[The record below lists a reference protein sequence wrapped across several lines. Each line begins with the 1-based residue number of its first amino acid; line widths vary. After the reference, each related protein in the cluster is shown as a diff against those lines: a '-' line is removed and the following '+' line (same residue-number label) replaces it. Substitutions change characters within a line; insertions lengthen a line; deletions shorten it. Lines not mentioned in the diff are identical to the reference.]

1 MTYDPVVSGL
11 ERARALL
18 NGHPGAETLAA
29 LYAPLLNGHPDDAL
43 VIGHVGQSLDGQIAT
58 RTGASRY
65 ITGGE
70 NLTHIHR
77 LRALVDAV
85 VVGASTVEFDD
96 PQLTVRLVSG
106 KSPVRVVI
114 DPNLRLSFERRVFTD
129 GAVQTLVVCAEDAP
143 VPKNRHPAELVRVPR
158 SGTTLPPAAIAE
170 ALRSRG
176 LRRLLVEG
184 GGITVSR
191 FIEARAL
198 DHLHVTIGPLLVGSG
213 RPGIVLPGIDRVDQ
227 ALRPVTRRFELGP
240 DVLFDCRLRPE
251 A

>member
-1 MTYDPVVSGL
+1 MAAEGNGSGL

-18 NGHPGAETLAA
+18 NGHPAAEELAA
-29 LYAPLLNGHPDDAL
+29 LYAPLLNGESEDTL
-43 VIGHVGQSLDGQIAT
+43 IIGHVGQSLDGQIAT

-65 ITGGE
+65 ITGSE
-70 NLTHIHR
+70 NLTHLHR

-114 DPNLRLSFERRVFTD
+114 DPNLRLPHDRRIFTD
-129 GAVQTLVVCAEDAP
+129 GAVATLVVCAEDAP
-143 VPKNRHPAELVRVPR
+143 GAKKPHPAELVPVPR
-158 SGTTLPPAAIAE
+158 NGDYLPPGAIAE
-170 ALRSRG
+170 ALRRRG
-176 LRRLLVEG
+176 LPRLLVEG

-191 FIEARAL
+191 FIQARAI
-198 DHLHVTIGPLLVGSG
+198 DRLHVTIGPLFVGSG
-213 RPGIVLPGIDRVDQ
+213 RPGIVLPGIDRMDQ
-227 ALRPVTRRFELGP
+227 ALRPATRRFDLGV
-240 DVLFDCRLRPE
+240 DVLFDCRLTPE

>member
-1 MTYDPVVSGL
+1 MAGEANGSGL

-18 NGHPGAETLAA
+18 NGHPAAEELAA

-43 VIGHVGQSLDGQIAT
+43 AVGHVGQSLDGQIAT

-70 NLTHIHR
+70 NLTHVHR

-85 VVGASTVEFDD
+85 VVGASTVELDD
-96 PQLTVRLVSG
+96 PQLTVRLVPG

-114 DPNLRLSFERRVFTD
+114 DPNLRLPHERRVFTD
-129 GAVQTLVVCAEDAP
+129 GAVKTLVVCAADAP
-143 VPKNRHPAELVRVPR
+143 DAKKSHPAELVLVERN
-158 SGTTLPPAAIAE
+158 GATLPPSAIAE
-170 ALRSRG
+170 ALRRRG
-176 LRRLLVEG
+176 LKRLLVEG

-198 DHLHVTIGPLLVGSG
+198 DRLHVTIGPLLVGSG
-213 RPGIVLPGIDRVDQ
+213 RPGIILPGIDRVDQ

-240 DVLFDCRLRPE
+240 DVLFDCRLGPE
-251 A
+251 T

>member
-1 MTYDPVVSGL
+1 MAAEGNGSGL

-18 NGHPGAETLAA
+18 NGHPAAEALAA

-114 DPNLRLSFERRVFTD
+114 DPNLRLPFDRRVFTD

-143 VPKNRHPAELVRVPR
+143 NAKKPHPAELVPVPR
-158 SGTTLPPAAIAE
+158 SGRTLPPAAIAE
-170 ALRSRG
+170 ALRRRG
-176 LRRLLVEG
+176 LKRLLVEG

-240 DVLFDCRLRPE
+240 DVLFDGRLRPE

>member
-1 MTYDPVVSGL
+1 MSVEATESSL

-18 NGHPGAETLAA
+18 NGHPAAEALAA
-29 LYAPLLNGHPDDAL
+29 LYAPLLNGSDDAL

-106 KSPVRVVI
+106 RSPVRVVI
-114 DPNLRLSFERRVFTD
+114 DPNLRVPLDRRVFTD

-143 VPKNRHPAELVRVPR
+143 NAKNSHPAELVPVPR
-158 SGTTLPPAAIAE
+158 NGRTLPPAAIAE
-170 ALRSRG
+170 ALRRRG
-176 LRRLLVEG
+176 LKRLLVEG

-227 ALRPVTRRFELGP
+227 ALRPVTRRFELGA

>member
-1 MTYDPVVSGL
+1 MDAKASEPGL
-11 ERARALL
+11 DRARALL
-18 NGHPGAETLAA
+18 NGDPAAEYLLD
-29 LYAPLLNGHPDDAL
+29 LYAPLCSGDDRAL
-43 VIGHVGQSLDGQIAT
+43 VVGHIGQSLDGQIAT

-70 NLTHIHR
+70 NLTHVHR

-96 PQLTVRLVSG
+96 PQLTTRRVKG

-114 DPNLRLSFERRVFTD
+114 DPNLRVRWDRRIFTD
-129 GAVQTLVVCAEDAP
+129 KSVPTLVVCAEDAP
-143 VPKNRHPAELVRVPR
+143 GVEGQHPAELVRIPR
-158 SGTTLPPAAIAE
+158 SGQCLPPRAIAE
-170 ALRSRG
+170 ALGRRG
-176 LRRLLVEG
+176 LRRLLIEG

-191 FIEARAL
+191 FIEDRAL
-198 DHLHVTIGPLLVGSG
+198 HRLHLTIGPLLVGSG
-213 RPGIVLPGIDRVDQ
+213 HPGIVLPGIDRVEQ

-240 DVLFDCRLRPE
+240 DVLFDCRLTPE

>member
-1 MTYDPVVSGL
+1 MPYDPVVSGL

-18 NGHPGAETLAA
+18 NGHPAAEELAA

-70 NLTHIHR
+70 NLVHIHR

-106 KSPVRVVI
+106 KSPVLI
-114 DPNLRLSFERRVFTD
+114 DSYLRDAIEVDVDAIADGKDVFIC
-129 GAVQTLVVCAEDAP
+129 GVMEHIEEAGV
-143 VPKNRHPAELVRVPR
+143 H
-158 SGTTLPPAAIAE
+158 SGDSACSLPPHSLKPEIIADLE
-170 ALRSRG
+170 RQ
-176 LRRLLVEG
+176 
-184 GGITVSR
+184 T
-191 FIEARAL
+191 IELARAL
-198 DHLHVTIGPLLVGSG
+198 NVVGLMNVQFAIQNDDIYHRFDDVMDMILLALAD
-213 RPGIVLPGIDRVDQ
+213 RLPQD
-227 ALRPVTRRFELGP
+227 
-240 DVLFDCRLRPE
+240 
-251 A
+251 

>member
-1 MTYDPVVSGL
+1 MGRDSSESSL

-18 NGHPGAETLAA
+18 NGHPAAEELAA

-43 VIGHVGQSLDGQIAT
+43 VVGHVGQSLDGQIAT

-96 PQLTVRLVSG
+96 PQLTVRLVTG

-114 DPNLRLSFERRVFTD
+114 DPNLRLPFDRRVFTD
-129 GAVQTLVVCAEDAP
+129 GAVQTLVVCAADAP
-143 VPKNRHPAELVRVPR
+143 NAKKRHPAELVPVERN
-158 SGTTLPPAAIAE
+158 GQTLPPGAIAE
-170 ALRSRG
+170 ALRRRG
-176 LRRLLVEG
+176 LKRLLVEG

-227 ALRPVTRRFELGP
+227 ALRPVTRRFELGA
-240 DVLFDCRLRPE
+240 DVLFDCSLRAE
-251 A
+251 G